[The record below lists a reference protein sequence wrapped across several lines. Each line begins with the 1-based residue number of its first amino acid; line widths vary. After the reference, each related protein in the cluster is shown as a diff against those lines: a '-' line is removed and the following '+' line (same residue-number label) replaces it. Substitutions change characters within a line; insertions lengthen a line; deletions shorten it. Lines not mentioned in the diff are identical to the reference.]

1 MKKITKD
8 ALEILKK
15 LNPYSGEY
23 AEAESYNELY
33 EAMRILKS
41 FGLIPDEDFNKIHEM
56 DHNEFMNAQ

>member
-33 EAMRILKS
+33 EAMRILKN
-41 FGLIPDEDFNKIHEM
+41 FGLIPDEDFNKIYEM